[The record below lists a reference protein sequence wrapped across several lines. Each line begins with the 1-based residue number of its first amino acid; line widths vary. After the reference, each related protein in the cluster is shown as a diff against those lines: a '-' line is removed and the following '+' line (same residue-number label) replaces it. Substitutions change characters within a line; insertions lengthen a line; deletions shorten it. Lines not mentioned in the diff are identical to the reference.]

1 MLKTAVVFNEIM
13 KLYISTDRFSF
24 WQVSSTIDLSQHRIL
39 YDIEYIS
46 LKYSKEII

>member
-13 KLYISTDRFSF
+13 ELYYQRNRFSF
-24 WQVSSTIDLSQHRIL
+24 WQVSSTIDLSQHRIP